1 MILKRPLFIFISIL
15 IVCVLVISQLN
26 FKKLAYNHADWLIKR
41 EVLSIFKFYSPQQEK
56 LKTQLDEYMSWH
68 RKKMLPRYINFLGEF
83 DDRIRLLELDQKKFS
98 PEETHQMILKVRSL
112 YQMTLTQLA
121 LKIRVLLG
129 DLKVEQIDRTQTL
142 LDRRLDQW
150 RKLTD
155 VPKDIL
161 LKELRYSWVG
171 NFEQFLGPLH
181 PDQMRVLEKTIFRLY
196 IPPKFQ
202 LAYEGRMNMKLME
215 ALRTIHE
222 SSEGESGIERNEV
235 MLQLNSLVEYW
246 QKESQFPQWT
256 RELSKLVTKILNLAD
271 KKQIENMRKE
281 IQSWRELMTE
291 LIS

>member
-1 MILKRPLFIFISIL
+1 
-15 IVCVLVISQLN
+15 
-26 FKKLAYNHADWLIKR
+26 
-41 EVLSIFKFYSPQQEK
+41 
-56 LKTQLDEYMSWH
+56 
-68 RKKMLPRYINFLGEF
+68 
-83 DDRIRLLELDQKKFS
+83 
-98 PEETHQMILKVRSL
+98 
-112 YQMTLTQLA
+112 
-121 LKIRVLLG
+121 
-129 DLKVEQIDRTQTL
+129 
-142 LDRRLDQW
+142 
-150 RKLTD
+150 
-155 VPKDIL
+155 
-161 LKELRYSWVG
+161 
-171 NFEQFLGPLH
+171 
-181 PDQMRVLEKTIFRLY
+181 MRVLEKTIFRLY

-271 KKQIENMRKE
+271 KNQIENMRKE